1 MSAVTFIEKTDADG
15 VTTEYAIID
24 RGNNEFT
31 SMTKATYDE
40 MIATQSTPNELQ
52 VYSTILRDCAVSLEV
67 ALPHPL

>member
-31 SMTKATYDE
+31 SMLKSIYEAEFGKA
-40 MIATQSTPNELQ
+40 STPIDTE
-52 VYSTILRDCAVSLEV
+52 DE
-67 ALPHPL
+67 